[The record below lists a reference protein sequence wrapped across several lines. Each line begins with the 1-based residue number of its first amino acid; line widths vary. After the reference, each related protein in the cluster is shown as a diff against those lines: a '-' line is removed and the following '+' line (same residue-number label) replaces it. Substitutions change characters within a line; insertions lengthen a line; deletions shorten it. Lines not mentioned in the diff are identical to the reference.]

1 MDRQLNA
8 YQIYQEALKHNVSVA
23 PGQLFSAQGKFGN
36 CLRISY
42 ARPWDEEVEAGLRL
56 VGKLVTARMSK

>member
-1 MDRQLNA
+1 
-8 YQIYQEALKHNVSVA
+8 VSIA

-42 ARPWDEEVEAGLRL
+42 ARPWDEEVEAGLQL
-56 VGKLVTARMSK
+56 VGKLVTAHIRANTSGRSQKGE